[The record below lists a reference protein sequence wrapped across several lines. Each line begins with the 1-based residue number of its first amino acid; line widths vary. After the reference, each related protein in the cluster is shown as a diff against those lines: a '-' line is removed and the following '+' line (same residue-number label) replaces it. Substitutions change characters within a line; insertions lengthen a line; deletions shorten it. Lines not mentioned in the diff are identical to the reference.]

1 VGERL
6 TNAPTGVVDDQ
17 APTSAPGL
25 GAIPAR
31 SSRSAAGIAVA
42 CTLGIVA
49 LFIADLSTPSQ
60 VTVGA
65 LGVLPIAAAAW
76 LLPRRATVLV
86 ATLAILAQVIL
97 ALSGSVGWVSA
108 AAAVSTFVAVVLL
121 VRAAAQG
128 FHAVTARNE
137 LERELLERIA
147 IDQERTRISQ
157 DLHDGAVQAIYAV
170 GMGLQAVARATDDDL
185 VRIRLRNE
193 ARALDGVIDDL
204 RSYVCGLAPGVLSD
218 RDLAAALTYLGES
231 FSSST
236 GVACEVTVDD
246 SVAVKLESAAGP
258 VVQMANEALSNIAR
272 HAQASRVTLTLG
284 RTGADAVFEVS
295 DDGCG
300 FDPAAMATRGHGLRN
315 FVARV
320 ESIGGRLRLDSAPG
334 KGTAVRVQ
342 IPRILEAEPGR
353 PWVPEQ
359 PSGDRVVQLP
369 VAAAGTLG

>member
-1 VGERL
+1 
-6 TNAPTGVVDDQ
+6 
-17 APTSAPGL
+17 
-25 GAIPAR
+25 
-31 SSRSAAGIAVA
+31 
-42 CTLGIVA
+42 
-49 LFIADLSTPSQ
+49 
-60 VTVGA
+60 
-65 LGVLPIAAAAW
+65 
-76 LLPRRATVLV
+76 
-86 ATLAILAQVIL
+86 
-97 ALSGSVGWVSA
+97 
-108 AAAVSTFVAVVLL
+108 
-121 VRAAAQG
+121 
-128 FHAVTARNE
+128 
-137 LERELLERIA
+137 
-147 IDQERTRISQ
+147 
-157 DLHDGAVQAIYAV
+157 
-170 GMGLQAVARATDDDL
+170 MGLQAVARATADDL

-218 RDLAAALTYLGES
+218 RDLAGHARGAAEGFTEVGER
-231 FSSST
+231 
-236 GVACEVTVDD
+236 GRQVTVDD